1 MTPRPPQHILPG
13 PFGGSAPIH
22 VQRVISRPLD
32 QKGEKDRV
40 MRNHHV
46 RHRLPVRAVLWVA
59 ALQLAILGTVQAQAT
74 ADLTDRLLAM
84 TAITGYEQAMADS
97 LLSVLPGAALDRAG
111 NVVVVAGSGSPRRLA
126 ACPMDELGYVVGNIR
141 ADGWLTLRRVGR
153 PANRLSDQFF
163 ARGRVNI
170 WSRSGRLP
178 GVVAVPST
186 HLTRGRPGQS
196 TAPFTVD
203 DAYVDVGASSRREV
217 GELGIELLDA
227 VATDKAPHYFGSGMV
242 AAPAAGSRA
251 ACSALAHA
259 VTGRTDVTGT
269 VVVAFTVESR
279 LGHRG
284 LLTLAPT
291 KGPFEQTV
299 LLNYPLPRALPDE
312 FGTVESWDIPTSYE
326 ETPVESIDLA
336 DIDQLRDRLVSWI
349 GEAGQP
355 GLPLGRVLR
364 APRTRQRSPKTFN
377 GSVDQAAIERAA
389 DLLGQLVETY
399 GVSGDEEPV
408 RDLVMRALPAWARPQ
423 VDTAGNVWVRV
434 GKGDPVVVFVAHL
447 DETGFAVEEIRQ
459 DGTVT
464 LTRRGGFLPWL
475 WEATPALIHTPGG
488 DIPGVFMPRD
498 SSARLPSR
506 IAPGGFRLDLG
517 TGTQAAT
524 EALGIVPGLTIT
536 NPKRFVRLS
545 GNRATGRSF
554 DDRVGSAAQLLA
566 VQQLDTSKL
575 KHEVIF
581 LWVTR
586 EEIGLV
592 GSRVAARE
600 LGLVAARVYAIDTFV
615 SADSP
620 LDPQNFAVQPLGEGP
635 VARAVDN
642 SSVIPPAVLD
652 TLRELARQNGVPLQL
667 GTTNGGNDGSA
678 FRGWG
683 VVDIPIGWPLRY
695 SHSPVEVIDLVDLV
709 SLANLIAVIAVK
721 W

>member
-1 MTPRPPQHILPG
+1 MLQ
-13 PFGGSAPIH
+13 
-22 VQRVISRPLD
+22 
-32 QKGEKDRV
+32 
-40 MRNHHV
+40 
-46 RHRLPVRAVLWVA
+46 VRATILIA
-59 ALQLAILGTVQAQAT
+59 ALQLAILGTARAQAT

-111 NVVVVAGSGSPRRLA
+111 NVVVVAGSGRPKRLA
-126 ACPMDELGYVVGNIR
+126 VCPMDELGYVIGNIR
-141 ADGWLTLRRVGR
+141 EDGWLTLRRVGR
-153 PANRLSDQFF
+153 PAHRLSDQFF

-170 WSRSGRLP
+170 WSRSGQLP

-196 TAPFTVD
+196 TAPFAVD
-203 DAYVDVGASSRREV
+203 DAYVDVGATSPGQV
-217 GELGIELLDA
+217 NELGIELLDA
-227 VATDKAPHYFGSGMV
+227 VAGDKTPHYFGSGMV

-259 VTGRTDVTGT
+259 VTGRTGVTGT
-269 VVVAFTVESR
+269 VVLAFAVESR
-279 LGHRG
+279 LGNRG
-284 LLTLAPT
+284 LLTLATT
-291 KGPFEQTV
+291 KGPFDETV
-299 LLNYPLPRALPDE
+299 LLNYPKPRGLPDG
-312 FGTVESWDIPTSYE
+312 FGAIENWDIPTRYE
-326 ETPVESIDLA
+326 ETPVESINLA
-336 DIDQLRDRLVSWI
+336 EIDEVRDRLLGWFG
-349 GEAGQP
+349 GEAKP
-355 GLPLGRVLR
+355 GVPSGRILR
-364 APRTRQRSPKTFN
+364 APRARQRSPNASN
-377 GSVDQAAIERAA
+377 GSVDQAAIEGAA

-399 GVSGDEEPV
+399 GVSGAEGLV
-408 RDLVMRALPAWARPQ
+408 RDVVMRALPGWARPQ

-434 GKGDPVVVFVAHL
+434 GQGDPVVVFVAHL
-447 DETGFAVEEIRQ
+447 DETGFAVEEIQQ

-475 WEATPALIHTPGG
+475 WEATPALIHTSFG

-498 SSARLPSR
+498 SSARLPAR
-506 IAPGGFRLDLG
+506 VAPDGFRLDLG
-517 TGTQAAT
+517 TSTASET
-524 EALGIVPGLTIT
+524 EALGIAKGQTVT
-536 NPKRFVRLS
+536 NPKRFVRLA
-545 GNRATGRSF
+545 GDRATGRSF

-566 VQQLDTSKL
+566 LQQLDTDKL

-600 LGLVAARVYAIDTFV
+600 LGTGAASVYAIDTFV

-620 LDPQNFAVQPLGEGP
+620 LDPQNFAVQPIGEGP

-642 SSVIPPAVLD
+642 SSVTPPAVLD
-652 TLRELARQNGVPLQL
+652 TLRELARKNGLPLQV

-678 FRGWG
+678 FRDWG

-695 SHSPVEVIDLVDLV
+695 SHSPVEVIDLRDLV
-709 SLANLIAVIAVK
+709 SLAKLIAVIAVE